1 MVSNMTEREI
11 LIQRVD
17 NNEIKVVNQCHT
29 CQLSSFDANI
39 AKISQYLTQAILL
52 EVSTHPKPGLVTRL
66 SNGSHND
73 MSLFTFMMSS
83 AVLGKAFGDLQ
94 DIGMIHKGSVQELL
108 QKVRSYGVTAEAEL
122 LRVTKGINTQ
132 RGILFAGGILSSV
145 AGYAMGH
152 GLTKDEL
159 ISLVRQM
166 TAGLVERELHRL
178 NHEATTAGEKLY
190 RDNGITGIRGEVEQG
205 FPSVVKCGLPALK
218 QALAAGATLNDA
230 LVHSLISLMTVVED
244 SNVIWRTD
252 LATLFEVQGIAAN
265 ILAVGSVFTREGRK
279 AIAQAEEYFVARRIS
294 PGGSADLLSI
304 TIALYLLEN
313 KEFPCD
319 IF

>member
-1 MVSNMTEREI
+1 M
-11 LIQRVD
+11 
-17 NNEIKVVNQCHT
+17 
-29 CQLSSFDANI
+29 
-39 AKISQYLTQAILL
+39 
-52 EVSTHPKPGLVTRL
+52 
-66 SNGSHND
+66 
-73 MSLFTFMMSS
+73 
-83 AVLGKAFGDLQ
+83 
-94 DIGMIHKGSVQELL
+94 
-108 QKVRSYGVTAEAEL
+108 
-122 LRVTKGINTQ
+122 
-132 RGILFAGGILSSV
+132 
-145 AGYAMGH
+145 
-152 GLTKDEL
+152 
-159 ISLVRQM
+159 
-166 TAGLVERELHRL
+166 
-178 NHEATTAGEKLY
+178 
-190 RDNGITGIRGEVEQG
+190 
-205 FPSVVKCGLPALK
+205 
-218 QALAAGATLNDA
+218 AAGATLNDA

>member
-1 MVSNMTEREI
+1 
-11 LIQRVD
+11 
-17 NNEIKVVNQCHT
+17 
-29 CQLSSFDANI
+29 
-39 AKISQYLTQAILL
+39 
-52 EVSTHPKPGLVTRL
+52 
-66 SNGSHND
+66 
-73 MSLFTFMMSS
+73 
-83 AVLGKAFGDLQ
+83 
-94 DIGMIHKGSVQELL
+94 
-108 QKVRSYGVTAEAEL
+108 
-122 LRVTKGINTQ
+122 
-132 RGILFAGGILSSV
+132 
-145 AGYAMGH
+145 MGH

-159 ISLVRQM
+159 IPLVRQM
-166 TAGLVERELHRL
+166 TTGLVERELHRL
-178 NHEATTAGEKLY
+178 NHEAITAGEKLY

-205 FPSVVKCGLPALK
+205 FPSVVKYGLPALK

>member
-1 MVSNMTEREI
+1 MVSDMNEKS
-11 LIQRVD
+11 LVIQRVD
-17 NNEIKVVNQCHT
+17 NDEIELDNQLYS
-29 CQLSSFDANI
+29 CQLSSFDADLQ
-39 AKISQYLTQAILL
+39 KVSQYLSQAILL

-66 SNGSHND
+66 SNGSHAD
-73 MSLFTFMMSS
+73 MSIFTFMMSS
-83 AVLGKAFGDLQ
+83 AVLSKAFGDLQ
-94 DIGMIHKGSVQELL
+94 EMGMVHMGSLQELFS
-108 QKVRSYGVTAEAEL
+108 KVRSYGKAAEAEL

-152 GLTKDEL
+152 GLEKSD
-159 ISLVRQM
+159 IIPLVRQM
-166 TAGLVERELHRL
+166 TAGLVEKELFRIEHQ
-178 NHEATTAGEKLY
+178 AVTAGEKLY
-190 RDNGITGIRGEVEQG
+190 QENGITGIRGEVEHG
-205 FPSVVKCGLPALK
+205 FPSVMKYGLPALE
-218 QALAAGATLNDA
+218 QAFTAGATLNDA
-230 LVHSLISLMTVVED
+230 LLHSLITLMTVVED

-252 LATLFEVQGIAAN
+252 LATLFEVQNIAAN
-265 ILAVGSVFTREGRK
+265 ILAVGSVFTAAGRK